1 MDKPVDSLTDPA
13 EKKRAKSF
21 LARVD
26 ASKRVTSR
34 LAPTWKSNVERRI
47 GKPGVRVTDGETVEG
62 EPQSEIN
69 PDWSLTKTKTAHL
82 FSQVP
87 TVQGTHENLQYAAGV
102 SPFMKDLNYEI
113 GEKRTRMG
121 VAMEECGN
129 DVVNASGIAALIVG
143 YAARFDTVSVP
154 EADEL
159 DGGEGVGPLKTA
171 KMSPDLLASIM
182 EKAKAAGLD
191 IPMRDVQRPTDY
203 RFFVTRISPS
213 DLLWPA
219 EFVGSDYDDADWIGR
234 RGRCSWSEAK
244 ADFNLTDKQKAEVI
258 SSSEE
263 RLPTESLRTEAE
275 PRDLADTEVV
285 EYDELYYW
293 RYRADPNEPSFSAIW
308 KLVFVHGLP
317 DPVVHEPWKGQEY
330 DQETRKYVGNCTFP
344 IRVLTLTY
352 VTDQA
357 VPPSDTAAGRPQ
369 VDDLR
374 RSRSQMFMQ
383 RKRSMP
389 LRWFD
394 VNRVDPLIQE
404 RLMRGEMQEMIPTN
418 GDGSRSVG
426 EIARASYPGEN
437 LEFDRSSKAD
447 LQESWQVGPDQI
459 GSMAQGRRTGTEA
472 GIVQQNFATRIGQER
487 ARVANFFLG
496 AVRVLAGWMV
506 LYSDFPSLTPQEKQ
520 AMLQAW
526 DMKHVLHDLVLKIR
540 PDSTVVLDSQARI
553 DRLSKFLNLTAKSG
567 YVNVKPILV
576 EMAELSGLDPTQVII
591 DPQPQKP
598 ENNVSFRFSG
608 KDDIINT
615 TVMAVLV
622 ETGQAPSPQSI
633 EKAKQLLA
641 MSAAP
646 PAPPQVGQQLP
657 GSGPGQPPPVGEA
670 HPNWSMNSKIMKRD
684 RDGN

>member
-1 MDKPVDSLTDPA
+1 MDTADTLTDPV
-13 EKKRAKSF
+13 EKKRAKNF
-21 LARVD
+21 LTRIDVAKT
-26 ASKRVTSR
+26 ACSKYH
-34 LAPTWKSNVERRI
+34 ATWRTNIERRL
-47 GKPGVRVTDGETVEG
+47 GKPGNRVTDGEPTDG

-87 TVQGTHENLQYAAGV
+87 TVQGTHENLQYAAAV

-121 VAMEECGN
+121 VVMEETCN
-129 DVVNASGIAALIVG
+129 DVVNASGIAGAMVG
-143 YAARFDTVSVP
+143 YAARFATVSVP
-154 EADEL
+154 EAAEL
-159 DGGEGVGPLKTA
+159 DGGEAGPLNTA
-171 KMSPDLLASIM
+171 TMDQGLLQSIM
-182 EKAKAAGLD
+182 EKAKAAGIDL
-191 IPMRDVQRPTDY
+191 PMRDVENTTDF
-203 RFFVTRISPS
+203 RFFSTRLSPN

-219 EFVGSDYDDADWIGR
+219 EFVGSDFDDADWVGR

-244 ADFNLTDKQKAEVI
+244 ADFKLTDDQKSAVVSTGED
-258 SSSEE
+258 
-263 RLPTESLRTEAE
+263 RLVTESLRTEIEA
-275 PRDLADTEVV
+275 RDLADTEVV
-285 EYDELYYW
+285 DYDEIYYW
-293 RYRADPNEPSFSAIW
+293 RYRVDPAEPSFSAIW
-308 KLVFVHGLP
+308 KLVYVHGVP
-317 DPVVHEPWKGQEY
+317 DPVVHEAWKGQKY
-330 DQETRKYVGNCTFP
+330 DPNTRKYVGNCTFP
-344 IRVLTLTY
+344 IRILTLTY
-352 VTDQA
+352 ISDHA
-357 VPPSDTAAGRPQ
+357 VPPSDTQAGRPQ

-374 RSRSQMFMQ
+374 RSRSQMFQ
-383 RKRSMP
+383 SRKRSTP

-404 RLMRGEMQEMIPTN
+404 QLMHGTVQGMIPTN

-426 EIARASYPGEN
+426 EIARASYPAED
-437 LEFDRSSKAD
+437 LSFDQAAKSD

-459 GSMAQGRRTGTEA
+459 GTMAQGRRTGTEA

-487 ARVANFFLG
+487 NRVANFFLG
-496 AVRVLAGWMV
+496 MVRVLAGWMV
-506 LYSDFPSLTPQEKQ
+506 LYSNFPSLTDQEKQ
-520 AMLQAW
+520 QMNQAW

-576 EMAELSGLDPTQVII
+576 EMAELSGLDPTMVII

-615 TVMAVLV
+615 TVMAILV

-633 EKAKQLLA
+633 EKAKQLLG

-646 PAPPQVGQQLP
+646 VAPPNVGQQLP
-657 GSGPGQPPPVGEA
+657 GSGPEQPPPVGAA
-670 HPNWSMNSKIMKRD
+670 HPDWSMNSKIMKRD